1 MKNETTKLAKVRV
14 STGEVVSVIDG
25 NKAIADRHNS
35 RMRSENERGHSMR
48 GKAVY
53 VNPYDYQPSLV
64 TGIYIPVVL

>member
-1 MKNETTKLAKVRV
+1 MKNETTRLAKVMV

-48 GKAVY
+48 KAVYY

>member
-1 MKNETTKLAKVRV
+1 MKNETTRLAKVMV
-14 STGEVVSVIDG
+14 STGEIVSVIDG

-48 GKAVY
+48 GKVVY
-53 VNPYDYQPSLV
+53 IPYNYQPSLV